1 MKYLKLFE
9 VTESLYWEIN
19 VRQPYFEIALK
30 KIGMPPEIIKTH
42 LHIWED
48 AEDEWIYLF
57 REYDE
62 EDDQYMW
69 DWSSSNYTV
78 PITRG
83 SSKFMGKIVIE
94 DWEVDAKRYNV

>member
-1 MKYLKLFE
+1 MKYLKLFEE

-69 DWSSSNYTV
+69 TWGRGIDNC
-78 PITRG
+78 G
-83 SSKFMGKIVIE
+83 SSKFMGKLLLKIG
-94 DWEVDAKRYNV
+94 K